1 MFARRGKH
9 FLRGLGG
16 GLILKNIHLWTGDE
30 DGVSKCEL
38 EDEVIEVYKSIV
50 SHEYPFCKDER
61 SEEERLE
68 DEVWYASR

>member
-1 MFARRGKH
+1 MC
-9 FLRGLGG
+9 LRGGAFFKGFRKG
-16 GLILKNIHLWTGDE
+16 GLILKNIHLWTEDE

-50 SHEYPFCKDER
+50 SHEYPFSKDER